1 MRHSAARPAW
11 LIAAALLAATQLPA
25 TSRAQPAV
33 SQADPAAEA
42 PADAAGDTVRPTPDG
57 GPASRSDANDTAAPG
72 PPGQEPTP
80 APPGPP
86 PGPPQAPARPRAD
99 AAARIGHFRVY
110 EHPPCHADPCQA
122 TVGDL
127 DSHRGF
133 EATVSLGP
141 MHLAPQLEESARSGQ
156 IDLLLSGE
164 LHHGP
169 RGATLRALHLEGV
182 TPHAPAPPRAGH
194 AGAAPGPARSR
205 PPAAPGPRLLRA

>member
-33 SQADPAAEA
+33 SQADPATEA
-42 PADAAGDTVRPTPDG
+42 PADTARPTPDA
-57 GPASRSDANDTAAPG
+57 GPGSRSDANDTAA
-72 PPGQEPTP
+72 PGQEPTP

-86 PGPPQAPARPRAD
+86 PTPPQTPAHPRAD

-164 LHHGP
+164 LHRGP

>member
-11 LIAAALLAATQLPA
+11 LLAAALLAAPQLPA
-25 TSRAQPAV
+25 TSRAQPAA
-33 SQADPAAEA
+33 SQTAPATEA
-42 PADAAGDTVRPTPDG
+42 PADAAGDTARPTPDG
-57 GPASRSDANDTAAPG
+57 GPGSRSDANDTAAPG
-72 PPGQEPTP
+72 Q
-80 APPGPP
+80 APP
-86 PGPPQAPARPRAD
+86 PGPPQAPAHPRAD

-133 EATVSLGP
+133 EAAVSLGP

-164 LHHGP
+164 LRHGP